1 MSGEVDIEDL
11 IPEGDCVITLTHLGY
26 IKRQPADTYKTQ
38 RRGGRGI
45 SGMSQR
51 DEDFVEEL
59 FLCSTHDYICSSPTG
74 AVYTGSR
81 AMRSARAAVPV
92 LVPILSTSSSWRRA
106 RRSLP

>member
-59 FLCSTHDYICSSPTG
+59 FLCSTHD
-74 AVYTGSR
+74 
-81 AMRSARAAVPV
+81 
-92 LVPILSTSSSWRRA
+92 
-106 RRSLP
+106 